1 MILKNGKKEIFVYE
15 WPVESPK
22 AIVQIVH
29 GMAEH
34 AGRYDAFA
42 RFLNGHGYYVVAD
55 DHRGHGKTDEKSLG
69 YAPKDMFEHTLLDE
83 ALVLETFQKKYAD
96 TPVIVL
102 GFSYGSFLTQHFIA
116 RHGEQLAAAIVAG
129 SSYKKD
135 AEVYLGSVVAALG
148 SFFCGEK
155 KPAKLIEKLS
165 FGAYAKGFAG
175 GAWLSTDDENNKAYE
190 SDPFCGFTCSF
201 RFYSDFFR
209 GLRGLYTPAYTAKLR
224 RDLPVLLISGT
235 DDPVGARGKGVKK
248 LYDFYTKQAG
258 MKNVKLKLFEN
269 SRHEFLN
276 EKDGRAEKWGAVLA
290 FLEETAGVPSE
301 ETAAGPVAVEEPA
314 AESSGSCD

>member
-1 MILKNGKKEIFVYE
+1 MILKNEKKEIFVYE

-116 RHGEQLAAAIVAG
+116 RHGEQLAGAMQLFLRR
-129 SSYKKD
+129 KK
-135 AEVYLGSVVAALG
+135 ARKAHRKALLRRIRQG
-148 SFFCGEK
+148 VRGRRMALDGRRK
-155 KPAKLIEKLS
+155 QQ
-165 FGAYAKGFAG
+165 
-175 GAWLSTDDENNKAYE
+175 
-190 SDPFCGFTCSF
+190 
-201 RFYSDFFR
+201 
-209 GLRGLYTPAYTAKLR
+209 GLRERPLLR
-224 RDLPVLLISGT
+224 VHLLLPLLFRLLPRPSRALHGG
-235 DDPVGARGKGVKK
+235 VRGKAAQRSARPPHFG
-248 LYDFYTKQAG
+248 G
-258 MKNVKLKLFEN
+258 GR
-269 SRHEFLN
+269 SRGRQGQGR
-276 EKDGRAEKWGAVLA
+276 EKAL
-290 FLEETAGVPSE
+290 
-301 ETAAGPVAVEEPA
+301 
-314 AESSGSCD
+314 

>member
-69 YAPKDMFEHTLLDE
+69 YAPKDMFEHTLSDE
-83 ALVLETFQKKYAD
+83 ALVLETFQK
-96 TPVIVL
+96 

-116 RHGEQLAAAIVAG
+116 RHGEQLAGAIVAG

-148 SFFCGEK
+148 SAFFGEK

-165 FGAYAKGFAG
+165 FGAYAKGFEDG
-175 GAWLSTDDENNKAYE
+175 EWLSTDGGNNRAYR

-209 GLRGLYTPAYTAKLR
+209 GLRSLYTAEYAEKLR
-224 RDLPVLLISGT
+224 KDLPVLLISGA
-235 DDPVGARGKGVKK
+235 DDPVGDRGKGVRK
-248 LYDFYTKQAG
+248 LYDFYTKKAG
-258 MKNVKLKLFEN
+258 MKNVQLKLFEN

-276 EKDGRAEKWGAVLA
+276 ERESRAEKWGAVLA
-290 FLEETAGVPSE
+290 FLDETAGSPS
-301 ETAAGPVAVEEPA
+301 EEPA
-314 AESSGSCD
+314 AE

>member
-69 YAPKDMFEHTLLDE
+69 YAPKDMFENTLLDE

-116 RHGEQLAAAIVAG
+116 RHGEQLAGAIVAG

-148 SFFCGEK
+148 SFFFGEK

-209 GLRGLYTPAYTAKLR
+209 GLRGLYTVKYAEKLR
-224 RDLPVLLISGT
+224 KDLPVLLISGA
-235 DDPVGARGKGVKK
+235 DDPVGDRGKGVKK
-248 LYDFYTKQAG
+248 LYGFYTKKAG
-258 MKNVKLKLFEN
+258 MKNVKLKLFAN

-276 EKDGRAEKWGAVLA
+276 EKDCRAEKWGAVLA
-290 FLEETAGVPSE
+290 FLDETAGAPS
-301 ETAAGPVAVEEPA
+301 EEPA
-314 AESSGSCD
+314 AE

>member
-69 YAPKDMFEHTLLDE
+69 YAPKDMFENTLSDE
-83 ALVLETFQKKYAD
+83 ALILETFQKMYAD

-116 RHGEQLAAAIVAG
+116 RHGEQLAGAIVAG

-165 FGAYAKGFAG
+165 FGAYAKGFEG
-175 GAWLSTDDENNKAYE
+175 GAWLSTDDENNKAYKD
-190 SDPFCGFTCSF
+190 DPFCGFTCSF

-224 RDLPVLLISGT
+224 RDLPVLLISGA

-276 EKDGRAEKWGAVLA
+276 EKDCRAEKWGAVLA
-290 FLEETAGVPSE
+290 FLNE
-301 ETAAGPVAVEEPA
+301 AAGAPSEEPA
-314 AESSGSCD
+314 AE

>member
-42 RFLNGHGYYVVAD
+42 RSLNGHGYYVVAD

-69 YAPKDMFEHTLLDE
+69 YAPKDMFENTLLDE

-116 RHGEQLAAAIVAG
+116 RHGEQLAGAIVAG

-148 SFFCGEK
+148 SFFLRRK
-155 KPAKLIEKLS
+155 KAR
-165 FGAYAKGFAG
+165 
-175 GAWLSTDDENNKAYE
+175 KAHRKALLRRIRQGVRGRRVAL
-190 SDPFCGFTCSF
+190 DG
-201 RFYSDFFR
+201 RR
-209 GLRGLYTPAYTAKLR
+209 KQQGLRERPLLRVHLLLPLLCRLLPRPSRALYGKVRGKAAQRSARP
-224 RDLPVLLISGT
+224 PHFGGGT
-235 DDPVGARGKGVKK
+235 IPWETGAR
-248 LYDFYTKQAG
+248 A
-258 MKNVKLKLFEN
+258 
-269 SRHEFLN
+269 
-276 EKDGRAEKWGAVLA
+276 
-290 FLEETAGVPSE
+290 
-301 ETAAGPVAVEEPA
+301 
-314 AESSGSCD
+314 

>member
-15 WPVESPK
+15 WPAESPK
-22 AIVQIVH
+22 GIVQIVH

-42 RFLNGHGYYVVAD
+42 RFLNENGYYVVAD
-55 DHRGHGKTDEKSLG
+55 DHRGHGRTDEKSLG
-69 YAPKDMFEHTLLDE
+69 YSPKDMFEHTLSDE
-83 ALVLETFQKKYAD
+83 ALILGTFRRKYAD

-116 RHGEQLAAAIVAG
+116 RCGEELAGAIVAG

-135 AEVYLGSVVAALG
+135 AEVYLGSAVAALG
-148 SFFCGEK
+148 CAFCGEK

-165 FGAYAKGFAG
+165 FGAYAKGFEG
-175 GAWLSTDDENNKAYE
+175 GAWLSTDDENNKAYA

-201 RFYSDFFR
+201 RFYADFFR
-209 GLRGLYTPAYTAKLR
+209 GLRRLYTPAYAAKLR
-224 RDLPVLLISGT
+224 KDLPVLLISGA
-235 DDPVGARGKGVKK
+235 DDPVGDRGKGVKK

-258 MKNVKLKLFEN
+258 MKKVNLRLFEH

-276 EKDGRAEKWGAVLA
+276 EKDCRAEKWGAVLA
-290 FLEETAGVPSE
+290 FLNEAAGAPSE
-301 ETAAGPVAVEEPA
+301 ETAPAGSAAAEEPA
-314 AESSGSCD
+314 VAAEE